1 MSNILKLLVPLAK
14 QQIRAGLDVIVG
26 TPGRTHDFA
35 QKGTLNLGAL
45 DHVVL
50 DEVDQMLDM
59 GFSEIVEQ
67 ILSFAYSEESKET
80 NPQTCLFSA
89 TLPVWV
95 YKTAK
100 KYMRD
105 SLKKVDLIGQQLVRT
120 ATTVQHLAIRSSYHD
135 RASTIGDVIQVYSG
149 NHGRTIVFC
158 ATKKDADEL
167 AMSDAIKQVAN
178 VLHGDIPQDKREMVL
193 KSFRE
198 GRCKVMIATDVAARG
213 LDIPEVDLVIQ
224 CNPPKDTDSYIHR
237 SGRTGRAGRQGTC
250 VCFYKHQEEG
260 ALRMVEHH
268 TGIRFKRIGAP
279 APQEII
285 KAVAEDAIRSLDGVS
300 DDVLK
305 LFEESAKKLI
315 EEKGAV
321 PALATAL
328 AVMSGSTQVKAR
340 SLLSSAEGFTT
351 YHFKTNMVMNGLG
364 YCWRSLERCLEED
377 VREKIQRMRFTADKM
392 GSVFDIPSELESI
405 IENHW
410 SDGRYDTLEK
420 ATSLPELLESSSRDS
435 GRGGGRGR
443 GRGFGSGGGFR
454 GRGGGRGRYG
464 GGGGSGGY
472 RGGGGGYGKTSGGS
486 NNQKV
491 YFD

>member
-1 MSNILKLLVPLAK
+1 L
-14 QQIRAGLDVIVG
+14 
-26 TPGRTHDFA
+26 
-35 QKGTLNLGAL
+35 
-45 DHVVL
+45 
-50 DEVDQMLDM
+50 
-59 GFSEIVEQ
+59 
-67 ILSFAYSEESKET
+67 
-80 NPQTCLFSA
+80 
-89 TLPVWV
+89 
-95 YKTAK
+95 
-100 KYMRD
+100 
-105 SLKKVDLIGQQLVRT
+105 
-120 ATTVQHLAIRSSYHD
+120 
-135 RASTIGDVIQVYSG
+135 YSG

-167 AMSDAIKQVAN
+167 AISDAIKQLAN

-268 TGIRFKRIGAP
+268 TGIRFKRIGP
-279 APQEII
+279 PSPQEII

-321 PALATAL
+321 TAVATAL
-328 AVMSGSTQVKAR
+328 AVMSGSTQLKAR

-377 VREKIQRMRFTADKM
+377 VRDKIQRMRFTADKM
-392 GSVFDIPSELESI
+392 GAVFDIPTELESV

-410 SDGRYDTLEK
+410 ADGRYDTLEK
-420 ATSLPELLESSSRDS
+420 AESLPELLESSSRDS
-435 GRGGGRGR
+435 GRGGRGR

-454 GRGGGRGRYG
+454 GRGGGRGRY
-464 GGGGSGGY
+464 S
-472 RGGGGGYGKTSGGS
+472 GGGGGYGGRGSGGYNKSSGGS
-486 NNQKV
+486 GQKS